1 MIGSWNVWF
10 IIKRVGEAF
19 NRSGPRDD
27 PNIGNSRQG
36 FLNNYSNYGKE
47 NGGTGKENT

>member
-10 IIKRVGEAF
+10 IIKRAGEAF